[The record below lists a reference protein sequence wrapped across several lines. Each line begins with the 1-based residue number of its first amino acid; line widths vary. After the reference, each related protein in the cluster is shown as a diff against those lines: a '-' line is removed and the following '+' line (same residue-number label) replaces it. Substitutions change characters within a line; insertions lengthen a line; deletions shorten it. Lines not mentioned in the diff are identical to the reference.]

1 MNTTVVIPTYNE
13 RENIEPMLD
22 AILALN
28 VPDLSI
34 LVVDDSSPDGT
45 GEVVRERS
53 KKNSRIS
60 LLTRTKKE
68 GLGRAYI
75 AGFQEAMRR
84 GAEAVVEIDADFS
97 HDPNDIPRLLRVLE
111 RADFVVGSRYL
122 HGSGVK
128 DWSPAR
134 RWLSRCANLYARVV
148 TGVPVTD
155 LTAGFVAIRA
165 SLLRTIDL
173 PSIRADG
180 YGFQIESKFRA
191 QQRGARIEEIPIVFR
206 DRRVGQ
212 SKMSWDILWE
222 ALFIVWKLRAQKN
235 AQGR

>member
-1 MNTTVVIPTYNE
+1 MKTTVIIPTYNE

-22 AILALN
+22 AVLALN

-45 GEVVRERS
+45 GQVVLEHG
-53 KKNSRIS
+53 KKDSRVS

-97 HDPNDIPRLLRVLE
+97 HDPNDIPRLLHALE
-111 RADFVVGSRYL
+111 RSDFVVGSRYL

-128 DWSPAR
+128 DWSAAR
-134 RWLSRCANLYARVV
+134 RWLSRYANLYARFV
-148 TGVPVTD
+148 TGVPITD
-155 LTAGFVAIRA
+155 LTAGFVAIRT
-165 SLLRTIDL
+165 SLLRKIDL
-173 PSIRADG
+173 PTIRADG
-180 YGFQIESKFRA
+180 YGFQIECKFRA
-191 QQRGARIEEIPIVFR
+191 HREGARIKEIPIVFQ

-235 AQGR
+235 A